1 MPLEPNKNPSLL
13 PTVVDI
19 DWLVENQHRDGLVI
33 LDASWHMPDAERDGE
48 KEWQQIRIPGSRFF
62 DFDAKICQLDTD
74 LPHMMCDSDTFNTEV
89 RKLGVNQN
97 SYIVIYDSIGLM
109 TSPRAWWM
117 FRAMGHENVTV
128 LNGGLPAWRQAG
140 HPVESGDSPAV
151 TEGDFCA
158 IERLFSFRDSSDVQ
172 AALEGVDTLVLDA
185 RSAER
190 FNAEVD
196 EPREGLRRG
205 HMPGALNM
213 PFADLLQYDIYL
225 SDPMTLKK
233 AFEQLGVID
242 ADQRMI
248 FSCGSGVT
256 ACVLALA
263 ADLAGFTDLSVY
275 DGSWAEWGQFDNG
288 LPVES

>member
-1 MPLEPNKNPSLL
+1 MPEAPLKNPSLL
-13 PTVVDI
+13 PSIVDI
-19 DWLVENQHRDGLVI
+19 DWLVANQHRDDVVI
-33 LDASWHMPDAERDGE
+33 LDASWHMPAAERDGAQ
-48 KEWQQIRIPGSRFF
+48 EWQQIRIPGSRFF
-62 DFDAKICQLDTD
+62 DFDAKICQEDTD

-89 RKLGVNQN
+89 RKLGVNQD
-97 SYIVIYDSIGLM
+97 SYIVVYDSIGLM

-117 FRAMGHENVTV
+117 FRAMGHDNVAV

-140 HPVESGDSPAV
+140 HAVESGDAPTVA
-151 TEGDFCA
+151 EGNFCA
-158 IERLFSFRDSSDVQ
+158 IERLLSFRDSSDVQ
-172 AALEGVDTLVLDA
+172 AALESVDTLVLDA

-205 HMPGALNM
+205 HMPGALNL
-213 PFADLLQYDIYL
+213 PFAGLLQQDMYL
-225 SDPMTLKK
+225 SDPATLKK
-233 AFEQLGVID
+233 AFEQLGVMD
-242 ADQRMI
+242 TDQRMI
-248 FSCGSGVT
+248 FTCGSGVT

-275 DGSWAEWGQFDNG
+275 DGSWTEWGQFNNG